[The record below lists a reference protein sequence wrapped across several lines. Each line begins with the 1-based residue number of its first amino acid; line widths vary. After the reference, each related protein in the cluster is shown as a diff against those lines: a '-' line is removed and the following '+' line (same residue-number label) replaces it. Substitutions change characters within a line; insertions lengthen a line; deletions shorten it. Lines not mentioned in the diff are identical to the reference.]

1 MDAFVSAL
9 LVSAAWMAS
18 SASWAVA
25 AEIPLGCFSRTYD
38 AAHLR
43 SHRSQQVHRLWIR
56 VEKSRHDPGKIDFA
70 MNVWIR
76 SEQRIWRA
84 GGRCEPSGKGLR
96 CQPDTDGASELLI
109 TLAGRNLR
117 LTNPGKLKIFDDV
130 TGPDLNDRL
139 IGGPGDS
146 TFLLPATRDAVCG
159 DAARERVKAAIGP
172 MAALPLKGESA
183 KACLPA
189 KSH

>member
-1 MDAFVSAL
+1 MAVLASAL
-9 LVSAAWMAS
+9 LVSVAWMAS
-18 SASWAVA
+18 FVSLA
-25 AEIPLGCFSRTYD
+25 AAAQTPLGCFSRTYD

-43 SHRSQQVHRLWIR
+43 SHRSQQVQRLWIR
-56 VEKSRHDPGKIDFA
+56 LETSRYDPGKIDFG
-70 MNVWIR
+70 MNLWVR
-76 SEQRIWRA
+76 SQQQIWRA

-109 TLAGRNLR
+109 TLEGRNLR

-146 TFLLPATRDAVCG
+146 TFLLPAARDAVCK
-159 DAARERVKAAIGP
+159 DARP
-172 MAALPLKGESA
+172 
-183 KACLPA
+183 
-189 KSH
+189 